1 METQYASFLIRLWL
15 DEGIRSA
22 DWHGEL
28 ESVQSGKRW
37 DIPALE
43 KLPTILE
50 ELLDEG
56 TLASLGRPANP
67 TDSRL
72 GRD

>member
-15 DEGIRSA
+15 EESTRSA

-37 DIPALE
+37 DILALE
-43 KLPTILE
+43 MLPAILE

-56 TLASLGRPANP
+56 TLASLGRPASP
-67 TDSRL
+67 IDSRL